1 MKIIDINALRAF
13 SYCHSNYTNT
23 LNRLFKAMSQVCCF
37 VLTPIKQSLRDCR
50 LSQDQLVLKSTPM
63 QRVMNSSHPLSW
75 GSHPASTGASTRR
88 RHRFGAFT
96 LIELLVVIAIIAIL
110 AAMLLPALSKAKEK
124 AKAASCLN
132 NLKQVGLSA
141 TMYAGDFRD
150 SFFLKSDGSLPND
163 GQWTLRPGSDLLLD
177 VNTHRNAYWGL
188 GYVNYF
194 GKNKRIFRCP
204 SAKYV
209 DEWREEGR
217 NFPSDWW
224 QDSSYGMHQTL
235 MFQFNRAEEQPLK
248 KLSSYQD
255 PTKTIFCHDAAE
267 QMMDGGSDSLSTFT
281 DPPAGRLLTQWVMPS
296 SPYAPL
302 YGNHRFE
309 LEWYRHSMGS
319 QVAWV
324 DGHVSRVKSTGLN
337 SGGIDYR
344 HYTGI
349 RPKYPFSN

>member
-1 MKIIDINALRAF
+1 MNTSIPAF
-13 SYCHSNYTNT
+13 WGSSTASPGEPA
-23 LNRLFKAMSQVCCF
+23 RRRS
-37 VLTPIKQSLRDCR
+37 R
-50 LSQDQLVLKSTPM
+50 LS
-63 QRVMNSSHPLSW
+63 
-75 GSHPASTGASTRR
+75 
-88 RHRFGAFT
+88 AFT

-110 AAMLLPALSKAKEK
+110 AGMLLPALSKAKDK

-132 NLKQVGLSA
+132 NLKQVSLAA
-141 TMYAGDFRD
+141 TMYAGDSRD
-150 SFFLKSDGSLPND
+150 SFFLKPNGSLPND

-177 VNTHRNAYWGL
+177 PNVDGRAYWGL
-188 GYVNYF
+188 GYLNYF
-194 GKNKRIFRCP
+194 GKNKRVFRCP

-235 MFQFNRAEEQPLK
+235 MFAFNRTEEQPLK

-281 DPPAGRLLTQWVMPS
+281 DPPAGRLLTQWVMPGS
-296 SPYAPL
+296 SLAPL
-302 YGNHRFE
+302 YGNYRFE

-319 QVAWV
+319 QIAWV
-324 DGHVSRVKSTGLN
+324 DGHVSRVKFTGLDK
-337 SGGIDYR
+337 GGIDYR